1 MFQSRRRTRQRP
13 RPTTTILAAAVSSLA
28 LLLPLAVG
36 SGTASAQPS
45 AGYTASYI
53 PTATEPTSVAVDA
66 VTDTAYFGEI
76 NPAQVTVF
84 DGATDTVTTTVSLPG
99 APEPHG
105 IAVDPVTDTVYVV
118 VGLSSVTDTPVVV
131 VIDGATNTVTDTIPL
146 PADSDAGSIAVD
158 SSTDTVFVVE
168 EEAGAVAVID
178 GSTDSITT
186 TVSTGT
192 GTLPYALAVDE
203 TAGLVWVGDVTGNVI
218 AISEASDSVT
228 ETTSLGGVDVE
239 SIAVDPTVGTVYAG
253 TTTDGIAVITESTG
267 AVSGYIDITGLVS
280 ALAVD
285 SGAETLFASSSSS
298 TDGGSSGTTWAID
311 ETTNAIADTIA
322 RGGLGIAVDTATGSA
337 YVSAN
342 GTDAVWMLTPSA
354 ANAWSPVIYSSGAD
368 FTVGTY
374 GSFGISGNALPA
386 ATYTET
392 GTLPAGVT
400 LSTAGVLS
408 GTPAA
413 GTAGLYSITVTASN
427 GVAPDYSRA
436 FDLGVEDSPAIT
448 SADEATFTTGVAD
461 SFTMTAYGYPTPTFS
476 ESGALPSGV
485 TFADGG
491 VLSGTPPVGSGGVYP
506 LEITA
511 TNEIGSATQAFT
523 LTVNDAPAITSAD
536 QTTFHVGVAGSF
548 TMAETGYPPPT
559 FSETGTLPAGVTFT
573 AAGVLSGTPA
583 AGTAGSYPLQIT
595 ATSTSGTLTQ
605 AFTLTVAAGSY
616 YVPLTPV
623 RILDTRNGTGG
634 YDAPVGPGGTLSLP
648 VEGVDGVPSTGVTAV
663 VVNVTVTE
671 PTDSSFVTV
680 YPDGETV
687 PTASNL
693 NFTAGETI
701 ANLVT
706 VPVGADGDIDFY
718 NHTGSTELVADLE
731 GYYTT
736 NGTGSAYVP
745 MSPVRILDTRN
756 DTGGYD
762 APVGAGASLSLAVEG
777 VDGVPS
783 SGVTAVVLNVTVTD
797 PTDSSFITA
806 YPDRTELPNA
816 SNLNFTAGETIANLV
831 TVPVGGDGDID
842 FFNNAGST
850 NLVADL
856 EGYYTS
862 SGTGSSYVPLSP
874 TRILDT
880 RNDTGGYDAPVG
892 AGASISLQMTG
903 TDGIPGSVTAVVLN
917 VTVTEPTDSSF
928 VTVYPDGQAVPNASN
943 INFTTGE
950 TIPNLVVVQVGA
962 DGAIDLYNHTGST
975 DLVADL
981 EGYFNSP

>member
-1 MFQSRRRTRQRP
+1 MRQSWRRTWHRP
-13 RPTTTILAAAVSSLA
+13 RSATTILAAAASSLA
-28 LLLPLAVG
+28 LLLPFAVG
-36 SGTASAQPS
+36 GGTAAAQPA
-45 AGYTASYI
+45 AGYTVSLI
-53 PTATEPTSVAVDA
+53 QPGQDETAVAVNSTTDTVYLGSSGFDTLAVVDGSTNA
-66 VTDTAYFGEI
+66 VTDTITLSDDVRA
-76 NPAQVTVF
+76 
-84 DGATDTVTTTVSLPG
+84 
-99 APEPHG
+99 
-105 IAVDPVTDTVYVV
+105 IAVDPVTDTVYVA
-118 VGLSSVTDTPVVV
+118 VGTSSTTVAPAVV
-131 VIDGATNTVTDTIPL
+131 VIDGATDTVTDTIPL
-146 PADSDAGSIAVD
+146 AVESLPNAIGVD
-158 SSTDTVFVVE
+158 SNTDTVFVVE
-168 EEAGAVAVID
+168 EEGNAVAVID
-178 GSTDSITT
+178 GSTDSVTT
-186 TVSTGT
+186 TVSTGA
-192 GTLPYALAVDE
+192 GTRPYALAVDE
-203 TAGLVWVGDVTGNVI
+203 TAGLVWVGELSGTVI

-239 SIAVDPTVGTVYAG
+239 SIAVDPTIGTVFAG
-253 TTTDGIAVITESTG
+253 TSTDEVAVITESTG
-267 AVSGYIDITGLVS
+267 AVSGYIDTTAEVS

-285 SGAETLFASSSSS
+285 PSAETLFASSGVGS
-298 TDGGSSGTTWAID
+298 TAGTTWVID
-311 ETTNAIADTIA
+311 ETSNDIADTVP
-322 RGGLGIAVDTATGSA
+322 RGGLGIAADTATGSA
-337 YVSAN
+337 YAAGSDVA
-342 GTDAVWMLTPSA
+342 DAVWMLTPSA

-374 GSFGISGNALPA
+374 GSFGISGSALPA
-386 ATYTET
+386 ASYTET
-392 GTLPAGVT
+392 GALPAGVT

-427 GVAPDYSRA
+427 GVAPDYSQA
-436 FDLGVEDSPAIT
+436 FTLEVDDVPAIT

-461 SFTMTAYGYPTPTFS
+461 SFTMTAYGYPPPAFS

-485 TFADGG
+485 TFSSEG

-506 LEITA
+506 LQITA
-511 TNEIGSATQAFT
+511 ANSLGSATQAFT

-536 QTTFHVGVAGSF
+536 QTTFHVGAAGSF
-548 TMAETGYPPPT
+548 TMAQTGYPPPT
-559 FSETGTLPAGVTFT
+559 FSEAGTLPSGVSFS
-573 AAGVLSGTPA
+573 ASGVLSGTPA

-648 VEGVDGVPSTGVTAV
+648 VEGVDGVPSSGVTAV

-680 YPDGETV
+680 YPDGTAL

-718 NHTGSTELVADLE
+718 NHTGSTDLVADLE

-756 DTGGYD
+756 GTGGATTL
-762 APVGAGASLSLAVEG
+762 APGEQIGLHVIGI
-777 VDGVPS
+777 DGVPS
-783 SGVTAVVLNVTVTD
+783 SGVTAVVLNVTATD
-797 PTDSSFITA
+797 TSASSFITV
-806 YPDRTELPNA
+806 YPDGTALPNA

-831 TVPVGGDGDID
+831 VVPVIDGQID
-842 FFNNAGST
+842 FYNHAGST
-850 NLVADL
+850 DLVADL

-903 TDGIPGSVTAVVLN
+903 TDDIPGSVTAVVLN

-943 INFTTGE
+943 INFTAGE

-981 EGYFNSP
+981 EGYFTSP